1 MRHGDRGFLK
11 SMPALLLA
19 AVLLITGAVTGCEPA
34 DSGRMTADR
43 EAALSDTIRSLA
55 EEIDAAWKN
64 LEPEPYLQ
72 HYSDDVQ
79 FYYQGSRLGRSA
91 FENVVRQEM
100 PAIEAWSTEITD
112 KRVEVLGPDA
122 GVASIRYEGQWT
134 DTAGET
140 RDIAAAVTLVFER
153 RDGEW
158 TAVQAHESLP
168 PNVEL
173 P

>member
-1 MRHGDRGFLK
+1 
-11 SMPALLLA
+11 MPALALGAALL
-19 AVLLITGAVTGCEPA
+19 VTGAATGCTQP

-43 EAALSDTIRSLA
+43 EAALSDTILSLA

-64 LEPEPYLQ
+64 LQPEAYLR

-91 FENVVRQEM
+91 FEEVVRQEM

-112 KRVEVLGPDA
+112 TRVEVLGPNA
-122 GVASIRYEGQWT
+122 GVASLRYEGEWT
-134 DTAGET
+134 DTAGAT

-168 PNVEL
+168 PDVEL

>member
-1 MRHGDRGFLK
+1 MSHTERGLLG
-11 SMPALLLA
+11 STPALVLA
-19 AVLLITGAVTGCEPA
+19 AVLLITGAATACTQP
-34 DSGRMTADR
+34 DSGPMTEER

-55 EEIDAAWKN
+55 EEIDAGWKN

-79 FYYQGSRLGRSA
+79 FYYQGSRLGRTD
-91 FENVVRQEM
+91 FEKVVRQEM
-100 PAIEAWSTEITD
+100 PAIEEWSTEITD
-112 KRVEVLGPDA
+112 ERVEVLGPDA

-153 RDGEW
+153 RDGAW
-158 TAVQAHESLP
+158 TVVQAHESLP
-168 PNVEL
+168 PDVEL